1 MRLTFINDMGQS
13 FVIEIDP
20 QMSLEDIMALLE
32 AESGIPANEQSISL
46 DGHDLNRPKATMA
59 ELDVGDD
66 AVLVLRRKITV
77 AGRSLEQD
85 AEMMRLQILGDP
97 ELMRQLRESQP
108 EIAEAAANN
117 PQRFE
122 ELLRQTRQRQTEA
135 ELDQQREIERLNAD
149 PFDVEAQ
156 QKIEEAIRQ
165 QAVMENMAHA
175 LEFQPESFGRV
186 TMLYIPVEVNGTAI
200 KAFVDSGAQQTIMSP
215 ECAERCGIMR
225 LLDRR
230 FAGVARGVGTANI
243 LGRIHSAQLKLSDLY
258 LPCAFTVMEGRDVD
272 LLFGL
277 DMLKA
282 HQACI
287 DLEKNVLRI
296 RGREVRFLAEH
307 ELPAQARAFENPEN
321 LPPGMATSTAGPSPG
336 PSTANPRQQ
345 HFPGSGQTL
354 GSSPASARPTPGRTT
369 SSHPE
374 SSIQTLMG
382 LGATREDAIQALDAM
397 GGNVDYAASMLFQF

>member
-1 MRLTFINDMGQS
+1 MRLTFVNDMGQS

-32 AESGIPANEQSISL
+32 AESGIPANEQSISW

-59 ELDVGDD
+59 ELGVGDD

-243 LGRIHSAQLKLSDLY
+243 LGRVHSAQLKLSDLY

-307 ELPAQARAFENPEN
+307 ELPAQARVFENPEN

-336 PSTANPRQQ
+336 PSSANPRQQ

-354 GSSPASARPTPGRTT
+354 GPSPASARPTPGRTT
-369 SSHPE
+369 SNHPE